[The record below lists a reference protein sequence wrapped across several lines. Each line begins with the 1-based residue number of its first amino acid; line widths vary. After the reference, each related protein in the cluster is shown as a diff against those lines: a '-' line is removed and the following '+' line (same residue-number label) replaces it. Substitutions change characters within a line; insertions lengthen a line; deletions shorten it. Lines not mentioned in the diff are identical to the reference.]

1 MSKEKEILEE
11 EIQETEQTTED
22 TTETTETEETVS
34 KKQYD
39 DLNDKFVRLAA
50 EYDNFRKRSARERE
64 AAHSDAVSHVVKAL
78 LPTYDNLERALKVE
92 TSDAEYKKGVEMT
105 MTQLVDSLKSIGV
118 EKITADIGTE
128 FDPNFHNAV
137 MHIENEELGE
147 NVIAEIFQQ
156 GFKIGDKVI
165 RHAMVQVA
173 N

>member
-50 EYDNFRKRSARERE
+50 EYDNFRKRSARELE
-64 AAHSDAVSHVVKAL
+64 AAHSDAVSHAVKAL